1 MEYTLTRLASA
12 VTPEAEAKRA
22 KESIKVHAGMTAHP
36 CGGAVMGKACDLY
49 GRVQGY
55 KGLYVVDGALIPLA
69 TAAANP
75 ALTIGAFAERCMDEI
90 LKTELRG

>member
-1 MEYTLTRLASA
+1 
-12 VTPEAEAKRA
+12 
-22 KESIKVHAGMTAHP
+22 
-36 CGGAVMGKACDLY
+36 MGKACDFY